1 MSISGFDI
9 RDTSSYDPYIYMKG
23 TLRKLI
29 DENMDLSSISE
40 LLIRICN
47 TNIPKD
53 INPIVMDNLSE
64 KDLLEYI
71 ILRIKTIN
79 VEDRSLLL
87 SEASKIIKKHY
98 EDYRNFEDYEQL
110 DNLIRLY
117 YFGKCLDFSDD
128 FIRTIQAKIKEINQK
143 PRDAIQKKTLGTNTL
158 RYIADTQ
165 ERFEE
170 NQDEVTI
177 IKQIFKSKFTE
188 DQQRIIQNGS
198 INEKLYEINT
208 YLKTV
213 DDLDVYWEL
222 YVLLEFL
229 QEYITTK
236 DSIR

>member
-87 SEASKIIKKHY
+87 SEASKIIKKH
-98 EDYRNFEDYEQL
+98 
-110 DNLIRLY
+110 
-117 YFGKCLDFSDD
+117 
-128 FIRTIQAKIKEINQK
+128 
-143 PRDAIQKKTLGTNTL
+143 
-158 RYIADTQ
+158 
-165 ERFEE
+165 
-170 NQDEVTI
+170 
-177 IKQIFKSKFTE
+177 
-188 DQQRIIQNGS
+188 
-198 INEKLYEINT
+198 
-208 YLKTV
+208 
-213 DDLDVYWEL
+213 
-222 YVLLEFL
+222 LEWL
-229 QEYITTK
+229 
-236 DSIR
+236 